1 MMIPCVTRKWK
12 GVAQFGR
19 GLASGGRRED
29 DLSMSRDERIDAYIA
44 RQADFARPI
53 LERLR
58 EVVHDACPE
67 TEEAIKWGMPAF
79 LYRKEILAHMA
90 AFKAHAAF
98 GFWRGSLVTGDTASD
113 TNAMG
118 QFGRITS
125 FTHLPPAETIAALVR
140 KAVAL
145 ADAGVKSPRA
155 KTKSAA
161 KKPVEPPD
169 DLLCAL
175 AANPAAAATFERF
188 SPSARRDYVDWVVT
202 AKRPETRAKR
212 IGEAVEWMA
221 EGKKRNWKYENC

>member
-1 MMIPCVTRKWK
+1 MRHSQME
-12 GVAQFGR
+12 GR
-19 GLASGGRRED
+19 RTGTGHGLASGGRHAD

-58 EVVHDACPE
+58 EVVHTACPE

-90 AFKAHAAF
+90 GFKAHAAF
-98 GFWRGSLVTGDTASD
+98 GFWRGSMVIGDTAGE
-113 TNAMG
+113 TQAMG

-125 FTHLPPAETIAALVR
+125 LAHLPPTEMIEALVR

-145 ADAGVKSPRA
+145 ADAGVKPARD
-155 KTKSAA
+155 KTKAAA
-161 KKPVEPPD
+161 KGPIEPPED
-169 DLLCAL
+169 FLSAL
-175 AANPAAAATFERF
+175 GANPAASTTFEGF
-188 SPSARRDYVDWVVT
+188 SPSARRDYVDWVNG

-212 IGEAVEWMA
+212 IGEAVAWMA
-221 EGKKRNWKYENC
+221 EGKKRNWKYEKC